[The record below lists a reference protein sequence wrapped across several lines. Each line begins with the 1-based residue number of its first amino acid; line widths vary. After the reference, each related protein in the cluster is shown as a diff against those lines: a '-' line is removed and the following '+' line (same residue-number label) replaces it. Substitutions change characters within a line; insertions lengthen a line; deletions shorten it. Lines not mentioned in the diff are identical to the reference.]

1 MWLLT
6 YYFLV
11 IMGRFTAALRG
22 VPPHLV
28 RLIKSSLSE
37 KITILY
43 TCSTIFQECGQL
55 PMKEDYK
62 FSNI

>member
-37 KITILY
+37 KITIFVYMFYYIPRMWSIAYEGGLQ
-43 TCSTIFQECGQL
+43 IQ
-55 PMKEDYK
+55 
-62 FSNI
+62 